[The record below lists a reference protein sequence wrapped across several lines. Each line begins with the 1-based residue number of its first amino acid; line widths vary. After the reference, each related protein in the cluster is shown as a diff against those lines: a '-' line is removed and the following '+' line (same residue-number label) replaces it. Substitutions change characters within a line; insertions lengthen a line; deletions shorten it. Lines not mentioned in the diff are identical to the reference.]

1 MKDYLLCCAVALPP
15 AILVI
20 LTLLGRRAGYPWRSA
35 FISAVKYVGQEL
47 LAGAIVAAMLVF
59 LYHFAGGFV

>member
-1 MKDYLLCCAVALPP
+1 MKDYLLYCAIALPP
-15 AILVI
+15 AILAI
-20 LTLLGRRAGYPWRSA
+20 LTLLARRAGYPWRSA
-35 FISAVKYVGQEL
+35 FMSAVRYVGHEL